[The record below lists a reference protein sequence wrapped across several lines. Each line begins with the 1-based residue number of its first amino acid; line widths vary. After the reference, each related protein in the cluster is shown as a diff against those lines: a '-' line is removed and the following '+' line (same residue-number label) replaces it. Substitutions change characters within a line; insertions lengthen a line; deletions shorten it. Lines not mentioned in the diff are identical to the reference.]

1 MKNQTLAGAVFM
13 SIVLLIST
21 TSQADFEQIVW
32 GDFIGTNVR
41 FLGITESSATD
52 TLDIDGDGILGNNDG
67 LYGRPTI
74 SGDSLLF
81 TDLDFFSSSSGVAS
95 DITDGKLEGTIQG
108 KPNSYVDKIRFEEWG
123 DVSLSG
129 FPSSSSNAYAAVA
142 NNFYLTITE
151 IDNYELLDPIEL
163 QFAMEIDPSN
173 GDWFL
178 TEDGFFTSRQW
189 SGVLFID
196 VTQELRKLE
205 IHGYATNCYFA
216 LDNTLATQSMEGTS
230 AYIAKKQTDGLKV
243 TAEIVPEPATLALLA
258 LGGLLFRKR
267 R

>member
-21 TSQADFEQIVW
+21 TSQADFEQIDW
-32 GDFIGTNVR
+32 HDFIGTNVQ

-81 TDLDFFSSSSGVAS
+81 TDLDFFSSSSGIAS

-129 FPSSSSNAYAAVA
+129 FTPSNAYAAVA
-142 NNFYLTITE
+142 NNFFLTITE
-151 IDNYELLDPIEL
+151 IDNYALLDPIVL
-163 QFAMEIDPSN
+163 QFAMVISPSD
-173 GDWFL
+173 GDWLL
-178 TEDGFFTSRQW
+178 TDDGFFTGRQW
-189 SGVLFID
+189 SGELIID
-196 VTQELRKLE
+196 ITQELRKLG
-205 IHGYATNCYFA
+205 INGYATNCYFA
-216 LDNTLATQSMEGTS
+216 MDNTLTTQSMEGTS

-243 TAEIVPEPATLALLA
+243 TVEIVPEPATLALLA
-258 LGGLLFRKR
+258 LGGLLLRKR
-267 R
+267 G